1 MTTSSDI
8 IPVVAPANLLSG
20 PPQGQWTYA
29 DYAALTAEGE
39 YFEIINGV
47 VYMSLAPNLGR
58 QGSNLRILI
67 QLYDYIEKPGLG
79 RVFGAPVDVE
89 LAPKIVVQPD
99 VVVVLKE
106 NLDILHPSH
115 IIGRPDLVVEIISP
129 STAGYDRRVK
139 QDMYSQYGIPEY
151 WIADPASKTVELLRL
166 DGAAYVSQGV
176 YQGQAQLPTR
186 IIPSFPVAVAEFFA
200 D

>member
-1 MTTSSDI
+1 
-8 IPVVAPANLLSG
+8 VVAPANLLSG

-47 VYMSLAPNLGR
+47 VYMSPAPNIAH
-58 QGSNLRILI
+58 QNANSLI
-67 QLYDYIEKPGLG
+67 HYYLNQYVRFKGLG
-79 RVFGAPVDVE
+79 QVLAAPIDVE
-89 LAPKIVVQPD
+89 LAPKLVVQPD

-106 NLDILHPSH
+106 NLGILHPSH
-115 IIGRPDLVVEIISP
+115 IIGRPDLVVEIMSP

-139 QDMYSQYGIPEY
+139 QDIYAQYGIPEY
-151 WIADPASKTVELLRL
+151 WIADPASKTVELLKL
-166 DGAAYVSQGV
+166 SGPAYVSQGV
-176 YQGQAQLPTR
+176 YQGQAQLPTQ
-186 IIPSFPVAVAEFFA
+186 IIPSFPVAVAEFFV